1 MSGRTEPPDWLDEL
15 YQEDNN
21 EGPPASVDARIRA
34 AAHGQLSARPWYLR
48 ARSLA
53 SAATIILGL
62 GITALWMSEPD
73 LAELAAPSTQG
84 TSAELREAVQP
95 KKRQLQTSASD
106 VLREE
111 DEIDASVSSIQAS
124 TPPPQAAAP
133 AELKFQSET
142 ANAAADSE
150 PEAANLSAARS
161 PLASTADF
169 DLSAGGGTEVARRAT
184 ARSPMTD
191 SDLTKAADLSEIRE
205 APASR
210 ALPGSLQPDNCATL
224 TLIDVGTATP
234 YALCR
239 LQDNQL
245 RIHHPSCPLAF
256 ELSDQTINGDLGAR
270 SLIIVDQEER
280 SQLTCNPETGTWMLQ
295 PLGATPLQ

>member
-15 YQEDNN
+15 YQEGSN
-21 EGPPASVDARIRA
+21 EGPPASVDARIGA
-34 AAHGQLSARPWYLR
+34 AARGQLSARPWYLR

-73 LAELAAPSTQG
+73 LAELAVPSTQG
-84 TSAELREAVQP
+84 TSAELREAVQS

-106 VLREE
+106 ELREE

-124 TPPPQAAAP
+124 TPSPQAAAP

-169 DLSAGGGTEVARRAT
+169 DHATCEHHETAHDIVIPSARTATLHAFLEAEVLSGGTNE
-184 ARSPMTD
+184 
-191 SDLTKAADLSEIRE
+191 
-205 APASR
+205 
-210 ALPGSLQPDNCATL
+210 L
-224 TLIDVGTATP
+224 TL
-234 YALCR
+234 
-239 LQDNQL
+239 L
-245 RIHHPSCPLAF
+245 R
-256 ELSDQTINGDLGAR
+256 
-270 SLIIVDQEER
+270 
-280 SQLTCNPETGTWMLQ
+280 
-295 PLGATPLQ
+295 